1 MRRKGCDIYGYPLYE
16 PEERVFVVCSA
27 DGRVFATMT
36 GKDWQAVRRKLRD
49 FITEAVNIGIVFHEV
64 H

>member
-16 PEERVFVVCSA
+16 PEER
-27 DGRVFATMT
+27 D
-36 GKDWQAVRRKLRD
+36 L
-49 FITEAVNIGIVFHEV
+49 ITEAVNIGVAFQEV